1 MGWGCCSIQPWADNE
16 VRRVLSSNKLLFFN
30 RKIPVNDG
38 DAPKSR
44 LELREENHLNHSVVR
59 NYCYLICPP
68 HLPVFPHVA
77 CGEAIQTQFCCRG
90 MQGLFLWNSAMG
102 LCLFISLASWL

>member
-1 MGWGCCSIQPWADNE
+1 MIRSE
-16 VRRVLSSNKLLFFN
+16 MRRIFSSSKLLFFN

-59 NYCYLICPP
+59 
-68 HLPVFPHVA
+68 
-77 CGEAIQTQFCCRG
+77 
-90 MQGLFLWNSAMG
+90 S
-102 LCLFISLASWL
+102 

>member
-1 MGWGCCSIQPWADNE
+1 MQDVFS
-16 VRRVLSSNKLLFFN
+16 KLLFLN

-59 NYCYLICPP
+59 SLQLHAAAESVPVLPTPRCYYMIDLEK
-68 HLPVFPHVA
+68 L
-77 CGEAIQTQFCCRG
+77 
-90 MQGLFLWNSAMG
+90 LK
-102 LCLFISLASWL
+102 

>member
-1 MGWGCCSIQPWADNE
+1 MF
-16 VRRVLSSNKLLFFN
+16 SNSKLLFFN

-59 NYCYLICPP
+59 SYKLHAADGSVPVLPTMTAASGCSYVI
-68 HLPVFPHVA
+68 HL
-77 CGEAIQTQFCCRG
+77 EK
-90 MQGLFLWNSAMG
+90 
-102 LCLFISLASWL
+102 